1 MLTKRIVATDSAELL
16 SALES
21 SFFKREGFALLAAPA
36 AETAYRLVE
45 AEAPALAILDLAV
58 LGEDGLAC
66 CRRIKHDPL
75 LGKTALVLLLPQRED
90 EALLAGCQAAGCD
103 AVFPRPL
110 EMNRLFDAVCNLLG
124 VSQRLEPRLP
134 VDFQAAFAVV
144 GRRKQ
149 HAGRAVNLHAGGMFI
164 AAETLFPVDTMLRL
178 EFTLPGFAG
187 TCRCH
192 GRVAWV
198 NHPEW
203 RKKPS
208 LPSGMGMQF
217 QHLEPA
223 CLDDLRTF
231 VARHGSGTASLVE

>member
-1 MLTKRIVATDSAELL
+1 MLAKRIVATDSAELL

-66 CRRIKHDPL
+66 CRRIKRDPL
-75 LGKTALVLLLPQRED
+75 LGKTALVLLLPQQED

-110 EMNRLFDAVCNLLG
+110 EMARLFDAVCALLG
-124 VSQRLEPRLP
+124 VSQRLDSRLS
-134 VDFQAAFAVV
+134 VDFRVTFAIA
-144 GRRKQ
+144 GRKQ

-164 AAETLFPVDTMLRL
+164 AAERLFPVDTMLLL
-178 EFTLPGFAG
+178 EFTLPGFSG

-208 LPSGMGMQF
+208 MPSGMGIHF
-217 QHLEPA
+217 QLLAPS
-223 CLDDLRTF
+223 CLDELHAF
-231 VARHGSGTASLVE
+231 VARQGSVTVSLEG

>member
-1 MLTKRIVATDSAELL
+1 MLAKRIVATDSTELL

-36 AETAYRLVE
+36 AESTYRLVE

-75 LGKTALVLLLPQRED
+75 LGKTALVLLLPQQED
-90 EALLAGCQAAGCD
+90 GGLLAGCQEAGCD

-110 EMNRLFDAVCNLLG
+110 EMNRLFDAVCVLLG
-124 VSQRLEPRLP
+124 VSQRLAQRLP
-134 VDFQAAFAVV
+134 VDFRVDFAAV
-144 GRRKQ
+144 GRKQ
-149 HAGRAVNLHAGGMFI
+149 HAGLAVNLHVDGMFL
-164 AAETLFPVDTMLRL
+164 AAERLFPADTMLLL

-187 TCRCH
+187 SCRCH

-208 LPSGMGMQF
+208 LPSGMGIHF
-217 QHLEPA
+217 QPA
-223 CLDDLRTF
+223 VPSCLDELKEF
-231 VARHGSGTASLVE
+231 VARHRAGIVSSAG

>member
-1 MLTKRIVATDSAELL
+1 MLAKRIVATDSAELL

-58 LGEDGLAC
+58 LGEDGLVC

-75 LGKTALVLLLPQRED
+75 LGKTALVLLLPQQED
-90 EALLAGCQAAGCD
+90 EALLAGCRAAGCD

-110 EMNRLFDAVCNLLG
+110 EMPRLFDAVCTLLG

-134 VDFQAAFAVV
+134 VDFRVAFAAA
-144 GRRKQ
+144 GRKQ
-149 HAGRAVNLHAGGMFI
+149 HVGRAVNLHAGGMFI
-164 AAETLFPVDTMLRL
+164 TAEKLFPVDTVLLL

-208 LPSGMGMQF
+208 LPSGMGLQF
-217 QHLEPA
+217 QPLAPV
-223 CLDDLRTF
+223 CLDALRAF
-231 VARHGSGTASLVE
+231 VARHDADAVDLAD

>member
-1 MLTKRIVATDSAELL
+1 MLAKRIVATDSAELL

-36 AETAYRLVE
+36 AESAYRLVE

-58 LGEDGLAC
+58 LGEDGLVC

-75 LGKTALVLLLPQRED
+75 LGKTALVLLLPQQED

-110 EMNRLFDAVCNLLG
+110 EMNRLFDAVCTLLG

-134 VDFQAAFAVV
+134 VDFRAAFAVV
-144 GRRKQ
+144 GRKQ

-164 AAETLFPVDTMLRL
+164 AAEKLFPVDTMLLL
-178 EFTLPGFAG
+178 EFTLPGCAG

-208 LPSGMGMQF
+208 LPSGMGIHF
-217 QHLEPA
+217 QQPAPA
-223 CLDDLRTF
+223 CLDELRAF
-231 VARHGSGTASLVE
+231 VARHDSGAVSSAG